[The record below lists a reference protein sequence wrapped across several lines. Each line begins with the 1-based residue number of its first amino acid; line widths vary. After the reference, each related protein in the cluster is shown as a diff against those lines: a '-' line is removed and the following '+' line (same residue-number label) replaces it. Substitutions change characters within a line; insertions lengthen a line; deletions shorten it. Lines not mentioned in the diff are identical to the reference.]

1 VGLIQPSSN
10 NIETPK
16 HTAMKTHPQSP
27 RMKNIDTKAHRR
39 YYTYNERYTNF
50 QEGTM
55 TEMTPKERILE
66 NAVSMFSKKGYH
78 GTSMRELAAASGC
91 SLPTM
96 YYHYKSKNDLF
107 EEIVIN
113 QFLLINEKMNS
124 SLHTGMNPEDIYFQV
139 IKSKMELE
147 GFDREV
153 YKLALKVWLGFEG
166 EGTARDKIREWE
178 QKRAEANRSII
189 GKAVADDDL
198 RDDVT
203 EILINYT
210 ENIIKKIILMD
221 EKFDDDRLKR
231 QLDLLFHIG
240 K

>member
-1 VGLIQPSSN
+1 
-10 NIETPK
+10 
-16 HTAMKTHPQSP
+16 
-27 RMKNIDTKAHRR
+27 
-39 YYTYNERYTNF
+39 
-50 QEGTM
+50 M
-55 TEMTPKERILE
+55 TELTPKERILE
-66 NAVSMFSKKGYH
+66 NAVRMFSEKGYH
-78 GTSMRELAAASGC
+78 GTSMRDLAAASDC

-113 QFLLINEKMNS
+113 QCLAINEKMNS
-124 SLHTGMNPEDIYFQV
+124 DLHAGMSPQEIFFQV
-139 IKSKMELE
+139 IKSKMELK

-153 YKLALKVWLGFEG
+153 YKMALKVWLGFEG
-166 EGTARDKIREWE
+166 QDTARDKIRQWE
-178 QKRAEANRSII
+178 QRRAEANRSII
-189 GKAVADDDL
+189 GKVVSDDTL

-221 EKFDDDRLKR
+221 ETFDDARIKR
-231 QLDLLFHIG
+231 QLDLLFHINH